1 MKQVTLIDE
10 NDQVLGYEDL
20 YKAHEKPGLLHRA
33 SSVFL
38 FRQNDGQLEVLLQK
52 RSPVKIVG
60 ANQWANTICGNVKPG
75 ETYEECAYRRLQEE
89 LGLTMQSSLEEL
101 TVFRYQVDCNEKYA
115 ENERDVIW
123 GGWWSGEVIA
133 CNSEE
138 VSETEWVSWKKR
150 NEWHEKSP
158 WFSLML
164 ADSSLMTVL
173 NEYIQRKV
181 S

>member
-10 NDQVLGYEDL
+10 NDQVLGYEDV

-38 FRQNDGQLEVLLQK
+38 FRLHEGEVQVLLQK
-52 RSPVKIVG
+52 RSSFKIVG
-60 ANQWANTICGNVKPG
+60 AHQWANTICGNVKPG
-75 ETYEECAYRRLQEE
+75 ETYEECAHRRLREE
-89 LGLTMQSSLEEL
+89 LGLILKNPLKEL

-115 ENERDVIW
+115 ENERDVVW
-123 GGWWSGEVIA
+123 GGLWSGEVTTS
-133 CNSEE
+133 NPEE
-138 VSETEWVSWKKR
+138 VSETAWVSWEKCM
-150 NEWHEKSP
+150 ECPEKSP

-164 ADSSLMTVL
+164 SDTSLMNVL

-181 S
+181 L

>member
-10 NDQVLGYEDL
+10 NDQVLGYEEL

-38 FRQNDGQLEVLLQK
+38 FRQNDGEVQLLLQK
-52 RSPVKIVG
+52 RSPLKIVG

-75 ETYEECAYRRLQEE
+75 ETYEACAHRRLLEE
-89 LGLTMQSSLEEL
+89 LGLVLQNSLEEL
-101 TVFRYQVDCNEKYA
+101 CLFRYQVDCNEKYA

-123 GGWWSGEVIA
+123 GAWWSGETPEL
-133 CNSEE
+133 NPEE
-138 VSETEWVSWKKR
+138 AAEIQWISWEKCGERTEKA
-150 NEWHEKSP
+150 P
-158 WFSLML
+158 WFQMML
-164 ADSSLMTVL
+164 QDSALMTAVQK
-173 NEYIQRKV
+173 YIERKV